1 MTAIISPTLPETRP
15 TRGTRWRLLAMGGV
29 VLFFLATP
37 LWGRYLA
44 FFRVHTV
51 EVRGARFARQEEI
64 LARLGVDSTHS
75 IWGSLDAL
83 QRRVERHPQVRSA
96 SVHRRLPSRLI
107 VDIVEQEPVAFVPQ
121 RDGMRAYE
129 ENGRPLPI
137 DPARVHTDLPVVDRP
152 DTSILRLLAD
162 LRADYREVYNAIS
175 EVRLVDDN
183 EIRIRLLELPVRA
196 LRGIGAERFGELS
209 SVQRDL
215 ATRGI
220 TPVELDLRFKDQVIA
235 RLP

>member
-1 MTAIISPTLPETRP
+1 M
-15 TRGTRWRLLAMGGV
+15 
-29 VLFFLATP
+29 
-37 LWGRYLA
+37 
-44 FFRVHTV
+44 RV
-51 EVRGARFARQEEI
+51 
-64 LARLGVDSTHS
+64 
-75 IWGSLDAL
+75 
-83 QRRVERHPQVRSA
+83 
-96 SVHRRLPSRLI
+96 
-107 VDIVEQEPVAFVPQ
+107 
-121 RDGMRAYE
+121 YE
-129 ENGRPLPI
+129 ENGRVLPI
-137 DPARVHTDLPVVDRP
+137 DPARVLTDLPVVDRP